1 MLAYYLLLF
10 AIGSIFASFANLVVL
25 RTIRGES
32 IVYPPSHCD
41 SCGHRLR
48 ARDLVPILSY
58 IILGGRCR
66 YCKCKIPLEF
76 FMVELILGLIFAII
90 FDFSNI
96 LGSIL
101 LFFGLMLALI
111 IALIDLKTYDI
122 YMVQVGILLII
133 GIIYRYLY
141 IGFDIKFVYI
151 ILGFAL
157 CYLLIYLISKAGI
170 GDGDIYFYLALFLF
184 LGNDLIIRFVLIS
197 IWLGAIYGISIF
209 LKYRSLKIEIPFCI
223 FIFMAF
229 LIIVLFRGYPIWKNV
244 DSP

>member
-1 MLAYYLLLF
+1 MLLNILLF
-10 AIGSIFASFANLVVL
+10 AIGIIFASFANLVVL
-25 RTIRGES
+25 RTIRDES
-32 IVYPPSHCD
+32 IVYPPSRCD

-48 ARDLVPILSY
+48 TRDLVPILSY
-58 IILGGRCR
+58 IFLRGRCK
-66 YCKCKIPLEF
+66 YCKSKIPIES
-76 FMVELILGLIFAII
+76 FMVEFILGILLVVI

-122 YMVQVGILLII
+122 YMVQVGILSII
-133 GIIYRYLY
+133 GLIYRYLY

-151 ILGFAL
+151 ILGFAIS
-157 CYLLIYLISKAGI
+157 YLLIYLISKAGI

-184 LGNDLIIRFVLIS
+184 LEYDLIIRFVLIS
-197 IWLGAIYGISIF
+197 IWLGAIYGIFIF

-244 DSP
+244 DLP